1 MRTYSAHWRQA
12 RLVLLLGFALLIGFA
27 QVRQSLRP
35 DFSAH
40 LEIVVQRADTGEVV
54 PARVYL
60 FKADKPFRLSPVDS
74 HLPLHSDMFYRER
87 VWHRSDKPKTLEVT
101 ANDESHFILLEGR
114 ATFDLPAAENYR
126 LEVFRGFF
134 YKPVVEE
141 FSLEAE
147 KTRRIVVKLEP
158 IAPGRQEEWFAAD
171 GHIHLMRAKKDDD
184 VFLRWLQAEDLAV
197 GNFLEL
203 QRQQHAALQYA
214 YGREGEARLPRY
226 AIRPGHESRSAFYGH
241 TLFLGPKRMI
251 RPLSIGSELANSPE
265 AYPFPTILFREGRR
279 LGAVT
284 GFAHLRNYRGD
295 IPHATLLMNLARNTI
310 DFVELFQFGDLA
322 LDKWYELLNAGF
334 RVVGLAGSDF
344 PANHYGP
351 YPRSTGRQ
359 GPWLREIPLLGPER
373 AVVKTDPGESAY
385 EAWAEGVRRGAV
397 LLTNGPLLEFSANG
411 HSSGAVLEWRE
422 RTYTVQGT
430 ATAVSYRPI
439 EKVEIVVNGEL
450 VATRAGDGASTELSL
465 PYKVRIDASSWIAAR
480 AKAASKPEEPEIWA
494 HANPVYL
501 LREGKPVYVEAARN
515 AVRDLW
521 EEETAYYKRPS
532 FVFEK
537 VEQRRELLK
546 LVEETRRILEGP
558 QPSWLRKGRQRPGA
572 AGG

>member
-1 MRTYSAHWRQA
+1 MRITFPHWRHV
-12 RLVLLLGFALLIGFA
+12 RILLLLGFALLIGFA

-60 FKADKPFRLSPVDS
+60 FKADKPFRLSPVES
-74 HLPLHSDMFYRER
+74 HLPLRADSFYRER
-87 VWHRSDKPKTLEVT
+87 LWHSSKHPKTLEVT
-101 ANDESHFILLEGR
+101 AKDESHFILLEGR

-147 KTRRIVVKLEP
+147 KTRRITVKLEP
-158 IAPGRQEEWFAAD
+158 IAPGRQENWLAAD
-171 GHIHLMRAKKDDD
+171 GHIHLMREQKDDD

-214 YGREGEARLPRY
+214 YGREGEARWSRY
-226 AIRPGHESRSAFYGH
+226 SIRSGHESRSAFYGH
-241 TLFLGPKRMI
+241 SLFLGPKRMI
-251 RPLSIGSELANSPE
+251 RPLSIGSALANSPE
-265 AYPFPTILFREGRR
+265 AYPFPTILFGEGRS
-279 LGAVT
+279 LGAVM

-322 LDKWYELLNAGF
+322 LGKWYELLNAGF

-373 AVVKTDPGESAY
+373 ALVKIDPGESAY
-385 EAWAEGVRRGAV
+385 EAWAAGVRRGAV
-397 LLTNGPLLEFSANG
+397 LLTNGPILEFSANG
-411 HSSGAVLEWRE
+411 SSSGAVLEWADQ
-422 RTYTVQGT
+422 TYTVEGT

-439 EKVEIVVNGEL
+439 EKVEIVVNGEV
-450 VATRAGDGASTELSL
+450 VATRAGDGGSTEISL

-480 AKAASKPEEPEIWA
+480 AKAASDPEGPEMWA

-501 LREGKPVYVEAARN
+501 LREGKAVYVAAARK
-515 AVRDLW
+515 AVHDLW
-521 EEETAYYKRPS
+521 EKETAYYKLPS
-532 FVFEK
+532 LVFQK
-537 VEQRRELLK
+537 VEQRRELLE
-546 LVEETRRILEGP
+546 LVEETRKILRGP
-558 QPSWLRKGRQRPGA
+558 QPSWVRGGHGA

>member
-1 MRTYSAHWRQA
+1 M
-12 RLVLLLGFALLIGFA
+12 
-27 QVRQSLRP
+27 
-35 DFSAH
+35 
-40 LEIVVQRADTGEVV
+40 EV
-54 PARVYL
+54 Y
-60 FKADKPFRLSPVDS
+60 
-74 HLPLHSDMFYRER
+74 
-87 VWHRSDKPKTLEVT
+87 
-101 ANDESHFILLEGR
+101 
-114 ATFDLPAAENYR
+114 
-126 LEVFRGFF
+126 RGFF

-141 FSLEAE
+141 FPLEAE
-147 KTRRIVVKLEP
+147 KIRRIVVKLQP
-158 IAPGRQEEWFAAD
+158 IAPGRQEEWLAAD
-171 GHIHLMRAKKDDD
+171 GHIHLMRAKEDDD

-214 YGREGEARLPRY
+214 YGREGEPRLPRY
-226 AIRPGHESRSAFYGH
+226 SIRSGHESRSAFYGH
-241 TLFLGPKRMI
+241 TLFLGPEKMI

-265 AYPFPTILFREGRR
+265 AYPFPAILFREGRR

-344 PANHYGP
+344 PVPLHAP

-373 AVVKTDPGESAY
+373 ALVKAAPGESAY

-411 HSSGAVLEWRE
+411 KRVRGPFSNGMR
-422 RTYTVQGT
+422 RPTRYKGP
-430 ATAVSYRPI
+430 ATAVFYRPI
-439 EKVEIVVNGEL
+439 EKVEIVVNGEV
-450 VATRAGDGASTELSL
+450 VATKAGDGTSTEISFHYNV
-465 PYKVRIDASSWIAAR
+465 PIETSSWIAAR
-480 AKAASKPEEPEIWA
+480 AKAASKPDEPETWA

-501 LREGKPVYVEAARN
+501 LKGGKPVYVEAARN
-515 AVRDLW
+515 AVRDIW

-546 LVEETRRILEGP
+546 LVEETRKILDGP
-558 QPSWLRKGRQRPGA
+558 QPSWLR
-572 AGG
+572 

>member
-1 MRTYSAHWRQA
+1 MRTYFTNWSQA

-35 DFSAH
+35 DASAH

-60 FKADKPFRLSPVDS
+60 FKADKPFRLSPVEC
-74 HLPLHSDMFYRER
+74 HLPLRFDFFYRER
-87 VWHRSDKPKTLEVT
+87 VWHRGDKPKTLEVT
-101 ANDESHFILLEGR
+101 ASDESHFILLEGR

-126 LEVFRGFF
+126 LEVYRGFF

-147 KTRRIVVKLEP
+147 KTRRITAKLDP
-158 IAPGRQEEWFAAD
+158 IAPGRQQEWLAAD
-171 GHIHLMRAKKDDD
+171 GHIHLMRDQKDDD

-226 AIRPGHESRSAFYGH
+226 AIRSGHESRSAFYGH
-241 TLFLGPKRMI
+241 TLFLGPEKMI

-295 IPHATLLMNLARNTI
+295 IPHTTLLMNLARNTI

-322 LDKWYELLNAGF
+322 LDKWYQLLNAGF

-344 PANHYGP
+344 PVPLYAP

-373 AVVKTDPGESAY
+373 ALVKAAPGESAY

-397 LLTNGPLLEFSANG
+397 VLTNGPLLEFSANG
-411 HSSGAVLEWRE
+411 ESSGAVLKWSEG
-422 RTYTVQGT
+422 THTVEGT
-430 ATAVSYRPI
+430 ATAVFHRPI
-439 EKVEIVVNGEL
+439 EKVEIVVNGEV
-450 VATRAGDGASTELSL
+450 VATKAGDGGSTEISL
-465 PYKVRIDASSWIAAR
+465 HYKVPIDASSWIAAR
-480 AKAASKPEEPEIWA
+480 AKAASRPKEPETWA
-494 HANPVYL
+494 HANPVYFL
-501 LREGKPVYVEAARN
+501 KEGKPVYVEAART
-515 AVRDLW
+515 AVRDIW
-521 EEETAYYKRPS
+521 EEETAYYKSPS
-532 FVFEK
+532 FVFER
-537 VEQRRELLK
+537 VEHRRELLK
-546 LVEETRRILEGP
+546 LVEETRRILESP
-558 QPSWLRKGRQRPGA
+558 QPSWIRGEQDNPGA